1 MVDEKD
7 LITIIKEALNSRK
20 EHIKNY
26 NNKIDKNLSEKMN
39 ILDDLKRDINEIT
52 KIDINELNTV
62 VDAFSMEDEKKEELK
77 RTLDIVKALLT
88 LNQNQHTNYTLS
100 KDQLNAVAVLI
111 DNLEDYIENKN
122 KEKQNLDPEYN
133 DIIKEMKEYKDLL
146 TKLKSPKNNTLITN
160 IDSILQLFQE
170 QNIKEE
176 EKQKILLFLI
186 QYNQDIMKEKEKER
200 NAKPH
205 PLTKEKIIKV
215 FNKYGYDFLALDQ
228 KYQEELIKNSK
239 KGQIE
244 DILEIWQVLGYPK
257 FDEKKEG
264 RNLTILLLASSDTII
279 KEITK
284 KGVTKSLTTVD
295 LKELIS
301 AFIPKSYLYQE
312 KYPVGKMEDFKK
324 NLVLFS
330 EHGISIKEIASH
342 TKDVLMLSND
352 KLRNNIDWLEKYGL
366 RINSNDRNLLDDFLK
381 ALKSNHIPEMMDLW
395 IESHPL
401 GITYLKDNLN
411 ILTMNLS
418 SESPIFYKLY
428 LVEKEKKEKEAFR
441 WTLSNGMKKLAL
453 KREITHDNIE
463 FFGIKDTQT
472 GKERTNSY
480 EVNKE
485 RISHYQEIIDKN
497 KNIEISDTIFNR
509 EYIIKMNQFIDREE
523 SLIYNID
530 GLRISKLK
538 VLRIYDVLT
547 KNNIDNID
555 ALLFAITYQK
565 KMTKEEYDHLVES
578 IKNKIA

>member
-100 KDQLNAVAVLI
+100 KDQLNAVSVLI
-111 DNLEDYIENKN
+111 DNLESYIENKN

-463 FFGIKDTQT
+463 FFGIKDKQT

-509 EYIIKMNQFIDREE
+509 EFIIKMNQFIDREE